1 MTTDPKNKILIVI
14 IAVLLLTNIVL
25 VSFLLLNKPSSKK
38 GMRSDRTA
46 LIAAFLEKELGF
58 DQQQLKQYE
67 NISDPNR
74 TKVSAMFEALGKD
87 KEQQFK
93 QLATDNFSDAA
104 ILKTADLIAFRQK
117 EIDIVLY
124 NHFKQIRNLCTPPQQ
139 PKFDSMFYKVLSKKF
154 TSQKK

>member
-74 TKVSAMFEALGKD
+74 TQVSAMFEALGKD